1 MPVPLNVVLL
11 YTLICLIWGS
21 TWLVIKIG
29 LEGVPPFL
37 AAGLRFLLASTVL
50 FGLVAARG
58 GKIRLTKDDKISV
71 LSCGILSFTLSYA
84 LVYWAE
90 QYISSGL
97 TAILWGTMP

>member
-37 AAGLRFLLASTVL
+37 GAGLRFTLASAVL
-50 FGLVAARG
+50 FALAAARRT
-58 GKIRLTKDDKISV
+58 KIRLTRDDRISI
-71 LSCGILSFTLSYA
+71 LSCGLLTFTLSYA
-84 LVYWAE
+84 CVYWAE

-97 TAILWGTMP
+97 TAILYSPM